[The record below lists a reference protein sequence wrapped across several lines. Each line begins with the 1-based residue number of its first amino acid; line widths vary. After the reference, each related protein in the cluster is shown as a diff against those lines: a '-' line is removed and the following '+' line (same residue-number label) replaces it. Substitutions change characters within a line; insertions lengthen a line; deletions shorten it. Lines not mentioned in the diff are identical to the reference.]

1 MASSPPPKIEV
12 PDYGEL
18 EVEEVKPLPQKQREE
33 FDLVASQREDNRG
46 RLAFAFVIGFFVILL
61 VGIIIASLG
70 DGDKAE
76 NISKTMLAI
85 SGVLAGPLGFVIGYY
100 FRSSE
105 EQ

>member
-1 MASSPPPKIEV
+1 MASSPPPTIDV
-12 PDYGEL
+12 PEFGKL
-18 EVEEVKPLPQKQREE
+18 EVEEVKPLPQAQREE
-33 FDLVASQREDNRG
+33 FDLIASQREDNRG

-61 VGIIIASLG
+61 VGIVIASIG

-105 EQ
+105 EN